1 MANNIEQQSLVDNIN
16 SNTKIHILST
26 LALLSGCC
34 GLAYEVLYVRA
45 LTAIL
50 GDMFYVHAALLSTFL
65 IGIGLGSKL
74 AHKWVRWLWLFEV
87 VTGLYALTLPVIS
100 TWFAQQQI
108 MAAVTASPALTIIC
122 TIVFMAIPSLL
133 IGFSIPLFSAYIKSI
148 SPDHLSFQGVYKIYN
163 LGAFLSILTVELL
176 LIRFFGIT
184 KSLAAIGSIN
194 LFNGFVLVFLKIAPA
209 IKLTQSPRTFPKKSV

>member
-1 MANNIEQQSLVDNIN
+1 MTNNIEHTQQSDIDGQQHQQR
-16 SNTKIHILST
+16 SILILNT

-74 AHKWVRWLWLFEV
+74 AHRWVRWLWIFAI
-87 VTGLYALTLPVIS
+87 VTGLYALALPAVIGWVS
-100 TWFAQQQI
+100 QQQL
-108 MAAVTASPALTIIC
+108 MAAITASPALTIIC

-148 SPDHLSFQGVYKIYN
+148 SPDHLAFQGIYKIYN
-163 LGAFLSILTVELL
+163 IKTNVWHFCP
-176 LIRFFGIT
+176 
-184 KSLAAIGSIN
+184 SL
-194 LFNGFVLVFLKIAPA
+194 K
-209 IKLTQSPRTFPKKSV
+209 TD